1 MSTETGEL
9 AIPASLPAGAQGG
22 VGVRAPARSR
32 PGRGLR
38 QALAAGTDRMFGV
51 GAERLER
58 TLHASAHAAAI
69 EDAWRALWSSRLLAW
84 VAGVG
89 AVGALGYGPTH
100 KVLQHERLTG
110 GFGWLGDLLVAPAA
124 RWDAGW
130 YLLIV
135 RQGYKPTLGDATASR
150 GAFFPLYPL
159 LVRALSAL
167 LMPAVLAG
175 IVVAVLALGGALYGL
190 HRLTSLE
197 VVAGALGTRGL
208 RDASPGSREVARLAV
223 LLTAFA
229 PMAFFLSAVYSE
241 SLYMALSIGVFW
253 CARKGRWMWTGIL
266 GAAASATRPTGVLLL
281 APALILY
288 LYGPRQDR
296 PPDRP
301 EHRLALRLDGGLR
314 ALARALHPRYRLRKG
329 ILWLALMP
337 AGVGLFAAYLGL
349 AGGSAST
356 PFRSQQLWGR
366 HFAGPFGGLWDGAV
380 AAFDGMRQFLSSQA
394 HHSYFPQASGS
405 PLVSAS
411 HNVLLFAFALAA
423 LVAVVGVLR
432 TLPFAYGAYVLLA
445 LALPLSYPVSSEP
458 LMSFP
463 RFLLVLF
470 PLTMWFASWLAA
482 RPRARVPVLALS
494 AISMMFFTGAF
505 ATWHWV
511 A

>member
-9 AIPASLPAGAQGG
+9 AIPAPLPAGAQSG
-22 VGVRAPARSR
+22 VGARAPARPR
-32 PGRGLR
+32 PRHGLR
-38 QALAAGTDRMFGV
+38 QAVSAASERVLGA
-51 GAERLER
+51 GAETLQR
-58 TLHASAHAAAI
+58 TVLAPAHAAAI
-69 EDAWRALWSSRLLAW
+69 EDAWRALWSSRLLVW

-110 GFGWLGDLLVAPAA
+110 GFGWLGNLLVAPAA

-135 RQGYKPTLGDATASR
+135 RQGYKPTLGAATAPR

-167 LMPAVLAG
+167 LIPPVLAG
-175 IVVAVLALGGALYGL
+175 VLVAVLALACALYGL

-197 VVAGALGTRGL
+197 ASASGPRTRGL
-208 RDASPGSREVARLAV
+208 REASTSPREVARLAV

-229 PMAFFLSAVYSE
+229 PMAFFFSAVYSE

-301 EHRLALRLDGGLR
+301 ARRASLRWSGGLR
-314 ALARALHPRYRLRKG
+314 GLARGLRPCYRPRKG
-329 ILWLALMP
+329 LFWLALMP

-366 HFAGPFGGLWDGAV
+366 HFAGPFVGFWDGDV
-380 AAFDGMRQFLSSQA
+380 AALDGLRQFLSQQA
-394 HHSYFPQASGS
+394 HHAYFPQTTGS
-405 PLVSAS
+405 PLVNAS
-411 HNVLLFAFALAA
+411 HNVLLFVFALAA
-423 LVAVVGVLR
+423 VLAVVAVFR
-432 TLPFAYGAYVLLA
+432 TLPRAYGAYVLLA

-458 LMSFP
+458 LMSLP

-470 PLTMWFASWLAA
+470 PLTMWLAGWLAA
-482 RPRARVPVLALS
+482 HPRARVPVLALS
-494 AISMMFFTGAF
+494 ALSMTFFTGAF

>member
-1 MSTETGEL
+1 VL
-9 AIPASLPAGAQGG
+9 GA
-22 VGVRAPARSR
+22 
-32 PGRGLR
+32 
-38 QALAAGTDRMFGV
+38 
-51 GAERLER
+51 GAERVQR
-58 TLHASAHAAAI
+58 TLLAPAHAAAI
-69 EDAWRALWSSRLLAW
+69 EDAWRALWSSRLLVW

-110 GFGWLGDLLVAPAA
+110 GFGWLGNLLVAPAA

-135 RQGYKPTLGDATASR
+135 RQGYKPTLGAATAPR

-159 LVRALSAL
+159 LVRALAAL
-167 LMPAVLAG
+167 LVPLVLAG
-175 IVVAVLALGGALYGL
+175 VLVAVLALGCALYGL

-197 VVAGALGTRGL
+197 AGAGGLGTRGAREATL
-208 RDASPGSREVARLAV
+208 GSREVARLAV
-223 LLTAFA
+223 LFTAFA
-229 PMAFFLSAVYSE
+229 PMAFFFSAVYGE

-253 CARKGRWMWTGIL
+253 FARKGRWMWTGVL

-281 APALILY
+281 VPALILY

-301 EHRLALRLDGGLR
+301 EHHLALRRDGGLR
-314 ALARALHPRYRLRKG
+314 SLALVVRPRYQPRKG
-329 ILWLALMP
+329 LLWLALMP
-337 AGVGLFAAYLGL
+337 VGVGLFAAYLGL

-366 HFAGPFGGLWDGAV
+366 HFAGPFGGFWDGAV
-380 AAFDGMRQFLSSQA
+380 AAFDGFRQFLSLQA
-394 HHSYFPQASGS
+394 HHSYFPQATGS

-432 TLPFAYGAYVLLA
+432 TLPLAYGAYVLLA

-458 LMSFP
+458 LMSLP

-470 PLTMWFASWLAA
+470 PLTMWLAGWLAA